1 MLHAAIQIIFT
12 NFNFQFD
19 SLENASNSMDRI
31 ALPKTKGC
39 LIEYT
44 YIEVIHAAIQIILA
58 FFGIVLSWLLAKYYY
73 SAVDVK
79 RKKAKKS
86 NNMYSIEY
94 SPQVRYDVYNLKFGY
109 NEFLQSLQYN
119 KISKFK
125 ITAQ

>member
-1 MLHAAIQIIFT
+1 
-12 NFNFQFD
+12 
-19 SLENASNSMDRI
+19 MDRI

-94 SPQVRYDVYNLKFGY
+94 SPQVRYDDYKYDKKGRP
-109 NEFLQSLQYN
+109 FLIDPREHQVIQVLAIN
-119 KISKFK
+119 RL
-125 ITAQ
+125 AN

>member
-1 MLHAAIQIIFT
+1 
-12 NFNFQFD
+12 
-19 SLENASNSMDRI
+19 MDRI

-79 RKKAKKS
+79 RFQHTCVTVGGWI
-86 NNMYSIEY
+86 Y
-94 SPQVRYDVYNLKFGY
+94 VRD
-109 NEFLQSLQYN
+109 
-119 KISKFK
+119 
-125 ITAQ
+125 

>member
-1 MLHAAIQIIFT
+1 
-12 NFNFQFD
+12 
-19 SLENASNSMDRI
+19 MDRI

-94 SPQVRYDVYNLKFGY
+94 SPQVRYDVYNLKFGF
-109 NEFLQSLQYN
+109 NEFLKSLRYN
-119 KISKFK
+119 KISKF
-125 ITAQ
+125 

>member
-1 MLHAAIQIIFT
+1 
-12 NFNFQFD
+12 
-19 SLENASNSMDRI
+19 MDRI

-94 SPQVRYDVYNLKFGY
+94 SPQVRNVVYDLKFGY
-109 NEFLQSLQYN
+109 NCNELLQSLQYN
-119 KISKFK
+119 KISKFH

>member
-1 MLHAAIQIIFT
+1 
-12 NFNFQFD
+12 
-19 SLENASNSMDRI
+19 MDRI

-94 SPQVRYDVYNLKFGY
+94 SPQVRYVVYTLKFGV
-109 NEFLQSLQYN
+109 NNCKEFLQSLQYN
-119 KISKFK
+119 KISKFQ

>member
-1 MLHAAIQIIFT
+1 
-12 NFNFQFD
+12 
-19 SLENASNSMDRI
+19 MDRI

-94 SPQVRYDVYNLKFGY
+94 SPQVRYVVYDLKFY
-109 NEFLQSLQYN
+109 NCNEFHQSLQYN
-119 KISKFK
+119 KMSKFQ